1 MTHYTQRLFLVSLL
15 CLLSLSAAQA
25 QAVRYTLQVEAL
37 DSLTPALELVQDLR
51 ASGVDAYYLRSEVPG
66 KGLYYRVRVG
76 NFADTR
82 SAHHRGEQLCRA
94 HLIHKYYV
102 TTYEGG
108 TYQIVTPQI
117 VTPQTHY
124 YYPPARVA
132 PRSMPVTEV
141 VVEKEV
147 RVYEETPVVVAGS
160 APSYHHH
167 HPAPPKKE
175 VVIVQPVR
183 PRQVVLPR
191 GGVITGVGDVPIR
204 VPFENDDLGGSC
216 FFMANGSVMTAA
228 TSMGVFTARDEVYGA
243 IIPFAGVESHF
254 KMRAGIRQSW
264 TPPPGVKAAD
274 LMRMDVNRAGYRE
287 FQAAADPLR
296 TFEINAGR
304 IVFEG
309 LHPGEYMLRARTHNN
324 KCLFLPMSVRAE

>member
-1 MTHYTQRLFLVSLL
+1 MIHYTQRLFFVSLL

-25 QAVRYTLQVEAL
+25 QTVRYTLQVEAL
-37 DSLTPALELVQDLR
+37 DNLHPALDLVQELR
-51 ASGVDAYYLRSEVPG
+51 AAGVDAYYLRSDVAG
-66 KGLYYRVRVG
+66 KGLFYRVRVG
-76 NFADTR
+76 NFPDTA
-82 SAHHRGEQLCRA
+82 SAHRRGEQLCRSR
-94 HLIHKYYV
+94 LIREYYV

-108 TYQIVTPQI
+108 TYHIA
-117 VTPQTHY
+117 
-124 YYPPARVA
+124 PPPTYHHSHSPRLA
-132 PRSMPVTEV
+132 PKAVQVTEV
-141 VVEKEV
+141 VTEEEV
-147 RVYEETPVVVAGS
+147 RVYEGKSVVVS
-160 APSYHHH
+160 SQAPSYHHH
-167 HPAPPKKE
+167 HAAPTKKE
-175 VVIVQPVR
+175 VVVIQPVR
-183 PRQVVLPR
+183 PRQVVVPR

-274 LMRMDVNRAGYRE
+274 LMRMDINPAGYRE
-287 FQAAADPLR
+287 FQAASSPIR
-296 TFEINAGR
+296 TFEINAGK

-309 LHPGEYMLRARTHNN
+309 LHPGEYMIRARTYAN
-324 KCLFLPMSVRAE
+324 KCVFLPMSVRAE